1 MPCPAH
7 YSGPGYGWRVWPG
20 GAPSTNWWR
29 QDPRLTARVP
39 AGMTSGVD
47 AFFPAAERLLEQMIS
62 QQRAKVLRLARE
74 AVPNLGPEDVLNP
87 HDFPELKAHPTFEF
101 EDGLLSG
108 LVAAQV
114 ALRAEHRKQMVS

>member
-1 MPCPAH
+1 MACPGTLPLPMP
-7 YSGPGYGWRVWPG
+7 SR
-20 GAPSTNWWR
+20 
-29 QDPRLTARVP
+29 DPRLTAGVAGGHDTRV
-39 AGMTSGVD
+39 D
-47 AFFPAAERLLEQMIS
+47 DFFPAAESLLEQMIS

-74 AVPNLGPEDVLNP
+74 AVPNIGPEDVLNP

-114 ALRAEHRKQMVS
+114 ALRAEHRRRTIP

>member
-1 MPCPAH
+1 MTA
-7 YSGPGYGWRVWPG
+7 G
-20 GAPSTNWWR
+20 G
-29 QDPRLTARVP
+29 Q
-39 AGMTSGVD
+39 AGMTPHVD
-47 AFFPAAERLLEQMIS
+47 DFFPAAEGLLEQMIS

-74 AVPNLGPEDVLNP
+74 AVPNIGPEDVLNP

-114 ALRAEHRKQMVS
+114 ALRAERRKRTDS

>member
-1 MPCPAH
+1 MACRGH
-7 YSGPGYGWRVWPG
+7 YLACLGDGGGRHGP
-20 GAPSTNWWR
+20 
-29 QDPRLTARVP
+29 PRLTAGG
-39 AGMTSGVD
+39 AGGHDIHVD
-47 AFFPAAERLLEQMIS
+47 DFFPAAESLLEQMIS

-74 AVPNLGPEDVLNP
+74 AVPNIGPEDVLNP

-114 ALRAEHRKQMVS
+114 ALRAEHRKQTIS